1 MKLICCSNYYMA
13 LVPGLHSKN
22 SLYCTSHTTYTCCSS
37 PFFFTN
43 IRPHSM
49 TKTFLNRGLPA
60 SRVST
65 AFATSRNAYFSIM
78 HFTPCV
84 KAN

>member
-1 MKLICCSNYYMA
+1 MKLICCSSYYMA
-13 LVPGLHSKN
+13 LVRGLPLKFAILH
-22 SLYCTSHTTYTCCSS
+22 LHHLHVLL
-37 PFFFTN
+37 FTLLHQH
-43 IRPHSM
+43 RPHSI

-60 SRVST
+60 SRLLT
-65 AFATSRNAYFSIM
+65 AFPTSRNAYFSIM